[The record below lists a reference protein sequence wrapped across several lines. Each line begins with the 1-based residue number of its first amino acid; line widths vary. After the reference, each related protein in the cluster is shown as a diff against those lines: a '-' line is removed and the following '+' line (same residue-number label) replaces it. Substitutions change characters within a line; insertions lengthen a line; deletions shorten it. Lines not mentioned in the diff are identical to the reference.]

1 MEYLSVNSV
10 FPWQK
15 SIIMCQMVTSDTTY
29 FTGIGNLTNE
39 SMTNESMTNDQ

>member
-15 SIIMCQMVTSDTTY
+15 SIIMCQMVTSDTTLMNN
-29 FTGIGNLTNE
+29 GNLPLVNK
-39 SMTNESMTNDQ
+39 